1 MDFITG
7 EIIAINKPYTWTS
20 FQIVNKIRYHLSRK
34 FNVKRF
40 KVGHAGTLDPLAT
53 GVLLLCT
60 GKATKRIEELQ
71 KQTKEYVAEIMLGAT
86 TPSYDMEHP
95 VNETFP
101 YGHITKEMVEEVLKS
116 FIGDIAQRPP
126 LFSACKVDGKRAYD
140 LARKGSEMQLEPKQ
154 IRIDSIDLI
163 EYSLPKIKIRVV
175 CGKGTYI
182 RSLARDIGEALQSGA
197 YLTEL
202 TRTRIGDYK
211 IEDCITPEAFQE
223 WLDKQYAL

>member
-1 MDFITG
+1 MDFVAG
-7 EIIAINKPYTWTS
+7 EIIPVFKPYTWTS
-20 FQIVNKIRYHLSRK
+20 FQIVNKVRYHLSRK
-34 FNVKRF
+34 YGIKRF

-71 KQTKEYVAEIMLGAT
+71 KHTKEYEAEIMLGAT

-95 VNETFP
+95 VNATFP
-101 YGHITKEMVEEVLKS
+101 YEHITKEMVEKTLTQ
-116 FIGDIAQRPP
+116 FIGYIAQRPP

-140 LARKGSEMQLEPKQ
+140 LARKGSDMELEPKQ
-154 IRIDSIDLI
+154 IRIDNI
-163 EYSLPKIKIRVV
+163 ELLEYELPKIRIRVT

-197 YLTEL
+197 YLTAL
-202 TRTRIGDYK
+202 TRTRVGEYR
-211 IEDCITPEAFQE
+211 IEDCINPEAFPE
-223 WLDKQYAL
+223 WLEKQ